1 LSQNQPP
8 LEPSSDQQNRLAH
21 SRQIISLIIIILSF
35 SLQMLLY
42 LVPVEETVTLPVLF
56 WIGFGLLVFLSA
68 LLVFRPPAFLV
79 KALSRL
85 PLSNRAILILA
96 SLAFSITAT
105 VGSSNFDKTNRTI
118 YIPLATFWLLSA
130 LCYVAAF
137 ISLDTLQNQLKTFF
151 RQHRQE
157 IGVIV
162 LLTLLAAF
170 LRLYRLGE
178 LPFVINGDEGWLG
191 MVVKSTD
198 TGPLSNPFALWE
210 NFGAFYLHWI
220 RDSVK
225 FFGNTPFALR
235 LFPALGGI
243 AAVPA
248 IYLLAR
254 EIAGRRVALIAAGLI
269 TISHAHLNFSRTS
282 AVAYI
287 QETWL
292 IPLEFFFLLSGLRKR
307 SSWRVALSGVL
318 LAIHYCVYLSSQIAT
333 ALVLVY
339 MLILVIFYRSWFK
352 TIWRQVVVFWCGLL
366 VVVLPELVYILQHTN
381 EFVNRINKD
390 GLFQSGWL
398 DAAMA
403 ATGHSA
409 IQVLLDRVLHAFLTL
424 IYYPALDFYGSPLPL
439 MSFFTAALFIIGLF
453 IVLWR
458 FRTREFLL
466 LNGYFWAFTLAIGI
480 FAIPPSADSY
490 RMLVVLPAASIMAAI
505 ALDLIIEK
513 CGAAWDQHRL
523 AYASV
528 LVVVFFSLLSFNI
541 WAYFSDFVGNCK
553 YGGDTQTRY
562 STHLGYYLDT
572 VRRDAN
578 VYLLSNQTIFY
589 GQNLSVDFLSD
600 KMKITNVPEP
610 VDTIPADPGTII
622 IAIPE
627 RMQELHAWAKNNP
640 GGNFVYRTDCKNTI
654 LSAYEIP

>member
-1 LSQNQPP
+1 MSHSTP
-8 LEPSSDQQNRLAH
+8 EPAPETEKQIAITKKLAAF
-21 SRQIISLIIIILSF
+21 IIIVLGF

-42 LVPVEETVTLPVLF
+42 LVPVEEIPVLPNLF
-56 WIGFGLLVFLSA
+56 WFGILLLGAFTA
-68 LLVFRPPAFLV
+68 ILVFRPPAFLV

-85 PLSNRAILILA
+85 PLSNQVILILG
-96 SLAFSITAT
+96 SIALS
-105 VGSSNFDKTNRTI
+105 VSAAIGSANYDKTNRTG

-130 LCYVAAF
+130 ICYVASFFSMDQLPA
-137 ISLDTLQNQLKTFF
+137 QLKVFF
-151 RQHRQE
+151 KDHRNE
-157 IGVIV
+157 LIGIGMV
-162 LLTLLAAF
+162 TLLAAF
-170 LRLYRLGE
+170 LRLYKLGE

-235 LFPALGGI
+235 LFPALGGV
-243 AAVPA
+243 AAIPA
-248 IYLLAR
+248 LYLLSR
-254 EIAGRRVALIAAGLI
+254 EIAGRRVAFITAGMIA
-269 TISHAHLNFSRTS
+269 ISHAHLNFSRTA

-292 IPLEFFFLLSGLRKR
+292 IPLEFYFFLSGLRKR
-307 SSWRVALSGVL
+307 SLWRTALAGAI
-318 LAIHYCVYLSSQIAT
+318 LAIHYCVYLSAQIST
-333 ALVLVY
+333 GLLLVY
-339 MLILVIFYRSWFK
+339 ILILVIFYRSWFK
-352 TIWRQVVVFWCGLL
+352 TIWRQIVAFWGGLFIVL
-366 VVVLPELVYILQHTN
+366 LPELVYIFQHTN
-381 EFVNRINKD
+381 EFFNRINKD

-398 DAAMA
+398 DATIA
-403 ATGHSA
+403 ATGKSA
-409 IQVLLDRVLHAFLTL
+409 VQVLLERVFHALLSLVYF
-424 IYYPALDFYGSPLPL
+424 PALDFYGSPLPL
-439 MSFFTAALFIIGLF
+439 MSFITAALFMIGLLVV
-453 IVLWR
+453 IW
-458 FRTREFLL
+458 RTRAREYLL
-466 LNGYFWAFTLAIGI
+466 LNGYFWAFTLAIGM

-490 RMLVVLPAASIMAAI
+490 RMLVVLPAASIMAGI
-505 ALDLIIEK
+505 GFDLVLEK
-513 CGAAWDQHRL
+513 CGASWDRHRL
-523 AYASV
+523 AYASATSII
-528 LVVVFFSLLSFNI
+528 FFCLLSFNT

-562 STHLGYYLDT
+562 STHLGYYLNT

-589 GQNLSVDFLSD
+589 GQNLSVDFLSEA
-600 KMKITNVPEP
+600 MKITNIPEA

-627 RMQELHAWAKNNP
+627 RMQELHIWAKNNP
-640 GGNFVYRTDCKNTI
+640 GGNFTYRTDCKSTI

>member
-1 LSQNQPP
+1 MSHSTP
-8 LEPSSDQQNRLAH
+8 EPAPETEKQIAITKKLAAF
-21 SRQIISLIIIILSF
+21 IIIVLGF

-42 LVPVEETVTLPVLF
+42 LVPVEEIPVLPNLF
-56 WIGFGLLVFLSA
+56 WFGILLLGVFTA
-68 LLVFRPPAFLV
+68 ILVFRPPAFLV

-85 PLSNRAILILA
+85 PLSNQVILILG
-96 SLAFSITAT
+96 SIALS
-105 VGSSNFDKTNRTI
+105 VSAAIGSANYDKTNRTG

-130 LCYVAAF
+130 ICYVASFFSMDQLPA
-137 ISLDTLQNQLKTFF
+137 QLKAFF
-151 RQHRQE
+151 KEHRNE
-157 IGVIV
+157 LIGIGMV
-162 LLTLLAAF
+162 TLLAAF
-170 LRLYRLGE
+170 LRLYKLGE

-235 LFPALGGI
+235 LFPALGGV
-243 AAVPA
+243 AAIPA
-248 IYLLAR
+248 LYLLSR
-254 EIAGRRVALIAAGLI
+254 EIAGRRVAFITAGMIA
-269 TISHAHLNFSRTS
+269 ISHAHLNFSRTA

-292 IPLEFFFLLSGLRKR
+292 IPLEFYFFLSGLRKR
-307 SSWRVALSGVL
+307 SLWRTALAGAI
-318 LAIHYCVYLSSQIAT
+318 LAIHYCVYLSAQIST
-333 ALVLVY
+333 GLLLVY
-339 MLILVIFYRSWFK
+339 ILILVIFYRSWFK
-352 TIWRQVVVFWCGLL
+352 TIWRQIVAFWGGLFIVL
-366 VVVLPELVYILQHTN
+366 LPELVYIFQHTN
-381 EFVNRINKD
+381 EFFNRINKD

-398 DAAMA
+398 DATIA
-403 ATGHSA
+403 ATGKSA
-409 IQVLLDRVLHAFLTL
+409 VQVLLERVFHALLSLVYF
-424 IYYPALDFYGSPLPL
+424 PALDFYGSPLPL
-439 MSFFTAALFIIGLF
+439 MSFITAALFMIGLLVV
-453 IVLWR
+453 IW
-458 FRTREFLL
+458 RTRAREYLL
-466 LNGYFWAFTLAIGI
+466 LNGYFWAFTLAIGM

-490 RMLVVLPAASIMAAI
+490 RMLVVLPAASIMAGI
-505 ALDLIIEK
+505 GFDLVLEK
-513 CGAAWDQHRL
+513 CGASWDRHRL
-523 AYASV
+523 AYASATSII
-528 LVVVFFSLLSFNI
+528 FFCLLSFNT

-562 STHLGYYLDT
+562 STHLGYYLNT

-589 GQNLSVDFLSD
+589 GQNLSVDFLSEA
-600 KMKITNVPEP
+600 MKITNIPEA

-627 RMQELHAWAKNNP
+627 RMQELHIWAKNNP
-640 GGNFVYRTDCKNTI
+640 GGNFTYRTDCKSTI